1 MVDSSTP
8 ALRPGLVARVLG
20 WLGIVGHVVVLYLYL
35 VSGLVVPA
43 WALGVLLA
51 IWVGLLLLAIFLLRT
66 RPAWTLLVP
75 VGAVAIW
82 FAVVSAGDAWLGWTA

>member
-1 MVDSSTP
+1 MF
-8 ALRPGLVARVLG
+8 G
-20 WLGIVGHVVVLYLYL
+20 WIGIAGHVVVGYLYL

-43 WALGVLLA
+43 WALGVLFVIWLGLLWLA
-51 IWVGLLLLAIFLLRT
+51 ISLLRR

-82 FAVVSAGDAWLGWTA
+82 LAIVSAGDAWLGWTA